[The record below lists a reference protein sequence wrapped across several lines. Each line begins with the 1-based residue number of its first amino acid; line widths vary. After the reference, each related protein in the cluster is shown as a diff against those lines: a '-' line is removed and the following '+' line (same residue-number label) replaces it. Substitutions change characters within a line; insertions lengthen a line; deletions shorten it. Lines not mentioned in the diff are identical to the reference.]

1 MKAKKKKEKEKEK
14 ENVRR
19 FPLNPNAHLG
29 IVQYLGP

>member
-19 FPLNPNAHLG
+19 FSLNPNAHLG